1 MKRAFDIA
9 FALVLGCILLPV
21 AIIVAVAVW
30 LTDYGPALFW
40 SDRVGRNETIFKM
53 PKFRTMR
60 VNTPQ
65 LATHKMND
73 PGQWLTPTGP
83 FLRRSSLDEI
93 PQLWSILVGDMSVIG
108 PRPALFNQDDLI
120 ALRREAG
127 VNALRPGLTGWAQV
141 NGRDYTSHS
150 REGQTRCLLR
160 QEPWLPSGLQDSLAH
175 LLARLVPQGRV
186 ALNQCRL
193 A

>member
-9 FALVLGCILLPV
+9 FVLAFGCILLPV
-21 AIIVAVAVW
+21 AIVVAVAVR
-30 LTDYGPALFW
+30 LTDYGPVLFW
-40 SDRVGRNETIFKM
+40 SDRVGRDEKIFKM

-60 VNTPQ
+60 ANAPQ
-65 LATHKMND
+65 LPTHKMTD
-73 PGQWLTPTGP
+73 ARQWLTPIGA

-127 VNALRPGLTGWAQV
+127 VNAQRPGLTGWAQV
-141 NGRDYTSHS
+141 NGRDTLPIPEKVKL
-150 REGQTRCLLR
+150 EGYYLKKRGFRLDCRIL
-160 QEPWLPSGLQDSLAH
+160 WLTFWRV
-175 LLARLVPQGRV
+175 LARKDVSH
-186 ALNQCRL
+186 
-193 A
+193 

>member
-1 MKRAFDIA
+1 MKRCFDIA
-9 FALVLGCILLPV
+9 FVLVLGCILLPV
-21 AIIVAVAVW
+21 AIVVAVAVW
-30 LTDYGPALFW
+30 LTDYGPALYW

-60 VNTPQ
+60 MNTPQ

-93 PQLWSILVGDMSVIG
+93 PQLWSILVGEMSVIG

-141 NGRDYTSHS
+141 NGRDTLPILEKVKLDGYYVRNRGFRLDCRILWLTFW
-150 REGQTRCLLR
+150 RVLLR
-160 QEPWLPSGLQDSLAH
+160 KDVSH
-175 LLARLVPQGRV
+175 
-186 ALNQCRL
+186 
-193 A
+193 